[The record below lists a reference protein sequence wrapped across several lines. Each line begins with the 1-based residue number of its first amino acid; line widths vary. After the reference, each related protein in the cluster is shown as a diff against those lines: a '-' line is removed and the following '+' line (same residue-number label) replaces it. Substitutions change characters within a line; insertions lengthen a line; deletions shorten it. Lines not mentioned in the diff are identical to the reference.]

1 MLSFFL
7 ILAISFVVSA
17 IACFI
22 HYEILHGLHKQ
33 LLKISK
39 RSHHYKLSTILVGIS
54 IAHLLEIIV
63 YAIALYGSSHFGLG
77 GLEGAVGSIANF
89 EDYLYFSVVSYSTL
103 GIGEIYPVGHL
114 RLLTGVEAVV
124 GLMLIAWSATFFYAQ
139 MEKRWNGKQSS

>member
-1 MLSFFL
+1 MSFVL
-7 ILAISFVVSA
+7 VLVISFVVSA

-22 HYEILHGLHKQ
+22 HYEILHGLHRQ

-54 IAHLLEIIV
+54 IAHFLEIIV
-63 YAIALYGSSHFGLG
+63 YAIGFYASSQFGLG
-77 GLEGAVGSIANF
+77 GLEGAVGAAANF

-124 GLMLIAWSATFFYAQ
+124 GLMLIAWSATFFYAH
-139 MEKRWNGKQSS
+139 MEKRWNAK